1 MGPLDWHPG
10 LGKHQNC
17 LPQNTKPSSLT
28 NLPTQIYWSG
38 NGCRRDILGVA
49 GWTHEGCLRLT
60 KHLGRQNPRQEWGC
74 IFGSHQATAHPRATA
89 SLQPCQSL
97 TAKNR
102 PGYSTDLSLKKITVT
117 RSDEPVNP
125 DATGNSIREQGL
137 GCFGFHPR
145 F

>member
-1 MGPLDWHPG
+1 MMGAWAWQARVACCFSSEGGIGLRDGPFDWHPG

-28 NLPTQIYWSG
+28 NLPVQICWSG

-49 GWTHEGCLRLT
+49 GWADEGCLRLT
-60 KHLGRQNPRQEWGC
+60 RHLGRQNPGQEWRC

-97 TAKNR
+97 TAKNL
-102 PGYSTDLSLKKITVT
+102 PGYSTESFFEENHCDQ
-117 RSDEPVNP
+117 
-125 DATGNSIREQGL
+125 IR
-137 GCFGFHPR
+137 
-145 F
+145 